1 MSKGVPILR
10 TPGRNPSVA
19 LLPIERGLA
28 LIMMVFIALATVYNL
43 IIPPYENLDELEH
56 AEVIRHIA
64 VTGRL
69 PIHDL
74 AEIDGFH
81 VRQEASQPPLY
92 YILAAGGSRLLGL
105 SDAAHTPAP
114 VPDDLV
120 ACGLTGPPYNKLT
133 WEHRPYTRLVD
144 RDPARITIHALRAF
158 STLLQLATVVGVWTL
173 ARRAFPTGLV
183 PALATGIVALNPQFL
198 LLAAGVN
205 NDNAVIPLA
214 TWGLILAFDM
224 WDRELSWRRTLAFG
238 AISGLA
244 ALSKLSGA
252 AVLGL
257 GGLALL
263 VRLLQRKSTL
273 AAIIPHVVTMSAIA
287 IALVAPWAVRN
298 TVLYGDP
305 TALAPMLAK
314 VGRRSGGIA
323 LGEARLMTL
332 SYWGQLPCA
341 FYPRALY
348 WPFLALLFGG
358 LLGVIA
364 FWRKL
369 RTRQQVMIRLC
380 VVWFSVITVAWIRWG
395 MMTAATGGRLLFPAI
410 AALAVILA
418 TGWSHFGTRMLK
430 IWIAAL
436 SVWAIVV
443 LIGGPIAIV
452 APPARVTPLHEYE
465 DRTEAAFDDAI
476 VLRDYQAQI
485 VQTPGR
491 CFLVSSAYCG
501 QVLDV
506 SLVWQ
511 ATADIDRNLILVLQ
525 LVSAEPGATNLRF
538 NYNYWPGRG
547 NLPTSAWP
555 IGPQMNDRYLIPL
568 PASDAETQAWRLVV
582 AYVDPGDRQRLPVT
596 INGDEIGDSF
606 PLSLVRV
613 TGQQPVID
621 PMAEFAAEVAFA
633 AHPEEPGRALL
644 LRAAQATPQDDQWTV
659 DLFWECAESIDVDAI
674 IFVHAYDEEGAI
686 LAAGDGPPKRGAFPT
701 SLWEPG
707 DRIHSQ
713 HSLSLDPDADPDT
726 IAVGLYLPESGQ
738 RLPATQGDNVLPN
751 AAFTI
756 WPRQP

>member
-1 MSKGVPILR
+1 MR
-10 TPGRNPSVA
+10 TPGRNPSVGP
-19 LLPIERGLA
+19 LPIERGLA
-28 LIMMVFIALATVYNL
+28 LMMIVFIALATVFNL

-56 AEVIRHIA
+56 AEVVRHIA
-64 VTGRL
+64 VKGRL

-92 YILAAGGSRLLGL
+92 HILAAGVSRLLGL
-105 SDAAHTPAP
+105 SDAAHAPAP

-120 ACGLTGPPYNKLT
+120 ACGLTGTPYNKLT
-133 WEHRPYTRLVD
+133 WEHRPYTPIAA
-144 RDPARITIHALRAF
+144 RDPARMTVHTLRAF
-158 STLLQLATVVGVWTL
+158 STLLQVATIVGVWTL
-173 ARRAFPTGLV
+173 ARRVFSTGLV

-224 WDRELSWRRTLAFG
+224 WDRELSWSRTLVFG
-238 AISGLA
+238 FMSGLA

-263 VRLLQRKSTL
+263 ARLLQRKSTL
-273 AAIIPHVVTMSAIA
+273 AAMIPHMAAMSAIA
-287 IALVAPWAVRN
+287 VALITPWAVRN
-298 TVLYGDP
+298 AVLYGDP

-348 WPFLALLFGG
+348 WPFLGLLCGG
-358 LLGVIA
+358 LLGAIA
-364 FWRKL
+364 VWRKL
-369 RTRQQVMIRLC
+369 SNRQRVMIALC
-380 VVWFSVITVAWIRWG
+380 AVWFGVITVAWVRWG

-418 TGWSHFGTRMLK
+418 TGWSSFGTRMLR

-443 LIGGPIAIV
+443 LVGGPV
-452 APPARVTPLHEYE
+452 TVVTPPARVTPLHNYE
-465 DRTEAAFDDAI
+465 DRTEAAFGDAI
-476 VLRDYQAQI
+476 VLHDYQAQI
-485 VQTPGR
+485 VQAPGR

-501 QVLDV
+501 QVLDI

-525 LVSAEPGATNLRF
+525 LVSAEPGATDLRF

-555 IGPQMNDRYLIPL
+555 IGPQMNDRYLMPL
-568 PASDAETQAWRLVV
+568 PASDAETQAWRLAV
-582 AYVDPGDRQRLPVT
+582 AYVDPSDRQRLAVT
-596 INGDEIGDSF
+596 INGEEIGDSF
-606 PLSLVRV
+606 PLTLVRV
-613 TGQQPVID
+613 AGQQPDID
-621 PMAEFAAEVAFA
+621 PEARLSAEVAYA
-633 AHPEEPGRALL
+633 AYPEGHNSALL
-644 LRAAQATPQDDQWTV
+644 LQGAQVRTQGDQWTV
-659 DLFWECAESIDVDAI
+659 DLFWECAESVDVDAI
-674 IFVHAYDEEGAI
+674 IFVHAYDEEGQL

-713 HSLSLDPDADPDT
+713 HSLFLEPDADPDT

-738 RLPATQGDNVLPN
+738 RLPATQGDTVLPN